1 MLRLFSENLTLGP
14 PSYNHVGTDYM
25 TEDQTSHSVKC
36 ILKGYNCIP
45 LKVLQLHTHI
55 SRHVAIFRGEI
66 DMFCFILL
74 SALSGDYN
82 LTAGNRDLIILKRKK
97 EASSCMGSAAWYGQI

>member
-1 MLRLFSENLTLGP
+1 
-14 PSYNHVGTDYM
+14 
-25 TEDQTSHSVKC
+25 
-36 ILKGYNCIP
+36 
-45 LKVLQLHTHI
+45 
-55 SRHVAIFRGEI
+55 
-66 DMFCFILL
+66 MFCFILL